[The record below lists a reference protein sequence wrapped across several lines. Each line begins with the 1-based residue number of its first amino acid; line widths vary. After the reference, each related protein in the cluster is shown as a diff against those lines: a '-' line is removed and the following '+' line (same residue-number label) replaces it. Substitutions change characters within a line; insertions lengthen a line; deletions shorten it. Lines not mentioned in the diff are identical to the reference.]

1 MSWSHRYKLVGKPI
15 ITDDKPG
22 HQIEKVLAEIQ
33 EKAITL
39 IEAKNNPASGG
50 TAAVNIKISTSKN
63 KVTISATLEKA
74 EVDNFEPGDVLPKG
88 TEQYQVLA
96 WDGNAW
102 AADWVRAT

>member
-15 ITDDKPG
+15 ITVDKPG

-39 IEAKNNPASGG
+39 IEADNKAASGG
-50 TAAVNIKISTSKN
+50 AANVNIKLRRIKN
-63 KVTISATLEKA
+63 DVTISAT
-74 EVDNFEPGDVLPKG
+74 VDMPELGNVLPDG
-88 TEQYQVLA
+88 TEQYQVLV

-102 AADWVRAT
+102 APDWVRAT

>member
-1 MSWSHRYKLVGKPI
+1 MSWAHKYRLIGKPV
-15 ITDDKPG
+15 ITGDKPG

-33 EKAITL
+33 EKAITY
-39 IEAKNNPASGG
+39 IEAQNNPASGG
-50 TAAVNIKISTSKN
+50 TPAVNIKISTSKN
-63 KVTISATLEKA
+63 KVTISAT
-74 EVDNFEPGDVLPKG
+74 VDNFEPGDVLPNG

>member
-1 MSWSHRYKLVGKPI
+1 MSWTHKYKLTGKPV
-15 ITDDKPG
+15 ITKDKPG
-22 HQIEKVLAEIQ
+22 EQIAKVLAEIQ
-33 EKAITL
+33 EKAITY

-50 TAAVNIKISTSKN
+50 TPAVNIKISTSKN
-63 KVTISATLEKA
+63 KVTISAT
-74 EVDNFEPGDVLPKG
+74 VDNFEPGDVLPNG